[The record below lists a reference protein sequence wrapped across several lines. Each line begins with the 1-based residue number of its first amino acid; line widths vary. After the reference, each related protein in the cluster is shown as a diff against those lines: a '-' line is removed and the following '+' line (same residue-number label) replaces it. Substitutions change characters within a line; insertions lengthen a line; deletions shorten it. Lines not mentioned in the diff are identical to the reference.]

1 MIADRSSWAGLAS
14 GRGDPAGAP
23 VIELP
28 IKPSPRGGSGTFLA
42 ADHDGVRWW
51 VKPLNNQQGE
61 MVPATEALV
70 AGAGTMIGAPVCATA
85 VVWLPPEIR
94 GWEFRPGAAIVPGYA
109 HASRAV
115 ETASESSQLIY
126 RDRDDNRRRHAGVYA
141 LYDWCWGA
149 DDQWLY
155 SEIEDRQVYSHDH
168 GWYLPESGPAW
179 NEATLT
185 AHVGEAHR
193 AVWPSEGV
201 DDSELA
207 RLATRLRGVSRVE
220 LVELVRRI
228 PASWPVGDAD
238 LEALGWF
245 LESRAPEVAARLET
259 LRGGHV

>member
-1 MIADRSSWAGLAS
+1 M
-14 GRGDPAGAP
+14 P
-23 VIELP
+23 
-28 IKPSPRGGSGTFLA
+28 
-42 ADHDGVRWW
+42 
-51 VKPLNNQQGE
+51 
-61 MVPATEALV
+61 
-70 AGAGTMIGAPVCATA
+70 
-85 VVWLPPEIR
+85 
-94 GWEFRPGAAIVPGYA
+94 
-109 HASRAV
+109 
-115 ETASESSQLIY
+115 ESSK
-126 RDRDDNRRRHAGVYA
+126 ASAAAAKPGVYA

-149 DDQWLY
+149 DDQWLH

-193 AVWPSEGV
+193 AVWPSDGV

-228 PASWPVGDAD
+228 PASWPVGDTD

-259 LRGGHV
+259 LRGSHV